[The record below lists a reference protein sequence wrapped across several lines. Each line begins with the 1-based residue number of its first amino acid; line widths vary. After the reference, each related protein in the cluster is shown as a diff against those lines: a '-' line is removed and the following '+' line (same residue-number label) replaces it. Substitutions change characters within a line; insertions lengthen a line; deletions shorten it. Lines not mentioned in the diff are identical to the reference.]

1 MEKKGPA
8 CTGKV
13 TKAPTMGGVSLS
25 KSPDGGAI
33 EKSKHPSSSSRAEG
47 QDKGSMDNNMSVK
60 SSFGKVN
67 TY

>member
-1 MEKKGPA
+1 MEKKGPVF
-8 CTGKV
+8 TSKV
-13 TKAPTMGGVSLS
+13 TKSPKMGCTELS

-33 EKSKHPSSSSRAEG
+33 EKNKPSHASSKAEG
-47 QDKGSMDNNMSVK
+47 QDKGGMSGGMSVK